1 MDDIRVER
9 VLRVAEG
16 IPPGRVA
23 TYGDVGAVAGEPPR
37 LVGRILATWG
47 SGVPWWRVCNARGE
61 IPGHALPATEH
72 WRAEGTA
79 LTADGRVALR
89 QARVSVPELAQLS
102 AARLAELQA

>member
-1 MDDIRVER
+1 MEDVRVER
-9 VLRVAEG
+9 VLRVAES

-23 TYGDVGAVAGEPPR
+23 TYGDVGAVAGESPR
-37 LVGRILATWG
+37 VVGRVMATWG

-61 IPGHALPATEH
+61 IPGHAAPATER

-79 LTADGRVALR
+79 LTADGRVDLR

-102 AARLAELQA
+102 ATWLAELEV